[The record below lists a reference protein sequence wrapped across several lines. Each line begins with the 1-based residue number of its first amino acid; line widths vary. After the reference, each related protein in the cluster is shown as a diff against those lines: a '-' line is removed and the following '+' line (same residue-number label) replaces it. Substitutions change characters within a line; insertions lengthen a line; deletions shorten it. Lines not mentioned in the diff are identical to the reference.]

1 LSLIVDEGE
10 AEAMA
15 LSLELGLPLLIDD
28 QKGRKVAEKLGLKYI
43 GTLGLLKIAK
53 KKGIIS
59 TVKPFIDSFIN
70 CGYYLDKKLV
80 EKFLKDLGEI

>member
-1 LSLIVDEGE
+1 
-10 AEAMA
+10 MA

-53 KKGIIS
+53 KKEIIS
-59 TVKPFIDSFIN
+59 TVKPLIDSFISS
-70 CGYYLDKKLV
+70 GYYLDKNLV